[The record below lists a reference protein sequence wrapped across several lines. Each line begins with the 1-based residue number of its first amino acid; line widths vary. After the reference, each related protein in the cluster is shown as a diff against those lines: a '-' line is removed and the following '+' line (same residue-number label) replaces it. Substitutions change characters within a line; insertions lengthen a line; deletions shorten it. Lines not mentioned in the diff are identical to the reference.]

1 MEVVNQAIGV
11 DSNVLF
17 VTCQAEERAAVSVR
31 TAECG
36 CGCGPGAIFNNIG
49 LRRCFQ
55 SSTTIPGINVV
66 YVRPVTDTNRHVTV
80 YIENYNVINSC
91 EISIQCIVH
100 RDHIFN
106 DEELER
112 FNFIVRYGKFHI
124 VICMMKFTR
133 IVVQVCKPP
142 CSYIY
147 AWV

>member
-49 LRRCFQ
+49 SRNCFQ
-55 SSTTIPGINVV
+55 SSTTIPGINIV
-66 YVRPVTDTNRHVTV
+66 YVRPATDFNRHVTV
-80 YIENYNVINSC
+80 YIENYNVISSC

-124 VICMMKFTR
+124 VM
-133 IVVQVCKPP
+133 
-142 CSYIY
+142 YGEIY
-147 AWV
+147 T